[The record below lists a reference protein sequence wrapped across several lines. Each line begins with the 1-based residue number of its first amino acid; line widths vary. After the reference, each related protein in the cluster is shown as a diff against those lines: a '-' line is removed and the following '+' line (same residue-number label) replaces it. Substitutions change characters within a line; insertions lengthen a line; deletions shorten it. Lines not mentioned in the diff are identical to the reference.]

1 MKMSMTGQMQ
11 LRQQMKLAPRM
22 IQSMEILQLNN
33 LALLEKIDAELNSN
47 PILEITDSETVP
59 ETAAQEDPPVE
70 DIRQQE
76 LTIGEDSN
84 NAEDFQRLDGFDGDF
99 GGHIYRG
106 DSISRRRYDD
116 EYDPKLAAL
125 NNAPVTVHSL
135 HEYLTNQ
142 WQPVDAEEPV
152 KKAGQAIIDYID
164 DRGYLQVR
172 LEQLYNKD
180 KSDFNLEHLTAALKL
195 VQQLEPLGVG
205 ASDLKEC
212 LLIQM
217 AQFPDDMSF
226 EMKLISKYMDKL
238 LENQLPYIAK
248 KMNCSLERINQALE
262 HMRKFD
268 TSPGLAIGREQNHPV
283 TADVIVELNED
294 GSYSVFLAERSLP
307 SLRINQLYAGMA
319 RDRNVDDKTRQF
331 VRNNLR
337 SANWFIDAIE
347 QRKQTLLR
355 VSRAIVERQSEF
367 FDKGPLYLKPLPM
380 SRIADDV
387 GVHVA
392 TVSRAV
398 SGKYIQSPQGLSPLR
413 SFFVSGIETTD
424 GRSQSVDAIRLNL
437 QHIIDTEDKSA
448 PLTDDE
454 IKRRLEDMGLKKLA
468 RRTVTKYRKQL
479 NIPTA
484 RFRKKY

>member
-11 LRQQMKLAPRM
+11 MRQQMKLAPRM

-47 PILEITDSETVP
+47 PILEVADSEIES
-59 ETAAQEDPPVE
+59 ETAAQEDSPAE

-76 LTIGEDSN
+76 LNIGEDSN

-106 DSISRRRYDD
+106 DSIIRRSYDD

-135 HEYLTNQ
+135 HEYLVNQ
-142 WQPVDAEEPV
+142 WQLVDAGEPV
-152 KKAGQAIIDYID
+152 KKAGQTIIDYID

-180 KSDFNLEHLTAALKL
+180 KSDFNPEHLTAALKL
-195 VQQLEPLGVG
+195 VQQLEPPGVG

-217 AQFPDDMSF
+217 AQSADDMSF
-226 EMKLISKYMDKL
+226 EMKLVSKYMDKL

-248 KMNCSLERINQALE
+248 KMNCSLEQINHALE
-262 HMRKFD
+262 RMRKFD
-268 TSPGLAIGREQNHPV
+268 TSPGLAIGKEQNHPV
-283 TADVIVELNED
+283 TADVIVEPNED

-307 SLRINQLYAGMA
+307 SLRINRLYAGMA
-319 RDRNVDDKTRQF
+319 RDRNVDEKTRQF

-347 QRKQTLLR
+347 QRKRTLLR
-355 VSRAIVERQSEF
+355 VSRA
-367 FDKGPLYLKPLPM
+367 
-380 SRIADDV
+380 
-387 GVHVA
+387 
-392 TVSRAV
+392 
-398 SGKYIQSPQGLSPLR
+398 
-413 SFFVSGIETTD
+413 
-424 GRSQSVDAIRLNL
+424 
-437 QHIIDTEDKSA
+437 
-448 PLTDDE
+448 
-454 IKRRLEDMGLKKLA
+454 
-468 RRTVTKYRKQL
+468 
-479 NIPTA
+479 
-484 RFRKKY
+484 

>member
-1 MKMSMTGQMQ
+1 MS
-11 LRQQMKLAPRM
+11 QQMKLAPRM
-22 IQSMEILQLNN
+22 IQSMEILQLNS

-47 PILEITDSETVP
+47 PILEIADSEAGP
-59 ETAAQEDPPVE
+59 ETVSQENAPAE
-70 DIRQQE
+70 DIHQQE
-76 LTIGEDSN
+76 LTIGDGAD
-84 NAEDFQRLDGFDGDF
+84 NAEDFQRLDGFDSDF
-99 GGHIYRG
+99 SDHLYRG
-106 DSISRRRYDD
+106 DSITNRRYDD

-142 WQPVDAEEPV
+142 WQLVDAEESI
-152 KKAGQAIIDYID
+152 KKAGQEIIDYID

-180 KSDFNLEHLTAALKL
+180 KSDFNLEHLAAALKL

-205 ASDLKEC
+205 AGDLKEC

-217 AQFPDDMSF
+217 AQSADDMSF

-262 HMRKFD
+262 RMRKFD
-268 TSPGLAIGREQNHPV
+268 TSPGLVIGKEQNHPV
-283 TADVIVELNED
+283 AADVIVEPNED
-294 GSYSVFLAERSLP
+294 GSYSVFLAETSLP
-307 SLRINQLYAGMA
+307 SLRINQLYAGMV
-319 RDRNVDDKTRQF
+319 RDRNVDEKTRLF

-337 SANWFIDAIE
+337 SAHWFIDAIE

-355 VSRAIVERQSEF
+355 VSRAIVKYQSEF
-367 FDKGPLYLKPLPM
+367 FEKGPLYLKPLPM

-387 GVHVA
+387 GIHLA

-398 SGKYIQSPQGLSPLR
+398 SGKYVQSPQGLAPLR

-424 GRSQSVDAIRLNL
+424 GQSQSVDAIRINL
-437 QHIIDTEDKSA
+437 QSIIDAEDKSA

-454 IKRRLEDMGLKKLA
+454 IKNKLEEMGLKKLA
-468 RRTVTKYRKQL
+468 RRTVTKYRKLL